1 MKLMSVRFADI
12 GRGIAGP
19 GPHLGVS
26 RSWLSRSASANCRA
40 TWVTA
45 EYGDCESG
53 GTFASTPP
61 CPLSCAATRRVGPR
75 SPALLPEDTHQ
86 SRRCSCFFGGT
97 FVGIE
102 HLRQRGW
109 PRALYKEAMRK
120 QYHFRKSQKGF
131 YAWDVDRLLDLSRDI
146 EIIDVPLT
154 EIAELDEDYWFAGSA
169 ESPTCRKVVEHC
181 DLINKADLSYPIVLC
196 SEGRVMDGMHRIA
209 KALLVERRTIK
220 AVKFSATPEPDYVD
234 VLPHELTY

>member
-1 MKLMSVRFADI
+1 VGAPLPQPRPAPFLAQPLADL
-12 GRGIAGP
+12 AHVAP
-19 GPHLGVS
+19 
-26 RSWLSRSASANCRA
+26 
-40 TWVTA
+40 
-45 EYGDCESG
+45 
-53 GTFASTPP
+53 FASKK
-61 CPLSCAATRRVGPR
+61 LISF
-75 SPALLPEDTHQ
+75 EDAHA
-86 SRRCSCFFGGT
+86 SWVGT